1 MDLLSPHRSA
11 TCPGNGRELRPPSL
25 TASAMEA
32 IGIVRSKI
40 EFWGGWA
47 IASSALSRHYIDPA
61 MPPSADAR
69 WFFGHLAAD
78 YDGYNYAAN
87 TWQPLPDP
95 AN

>member
-1 MDLLSPHRSA
+1 
-11 TCPGNGRELRPPSL
+11 
-25 TASAMEA
+25 MEA

-87 TWQPLPDP
+87 TWQPLVLYPIRLING
-95 AN
+95 A